1 MTEMQQPAEKQ
12 AAEQENGTFSAAPKE
27 EQQSEEQ
34 QADGTFSATE
44 EEEKKEKPFD
54 YGNPFNFGND
64 TNAADF
70 FINQIMTLDL
80 FSRMIPRIS
89 ANIDL
94 IAKLTKTAQKT
105 ISGIRQKRKEKNDA
119 IKASLEAKKQ
129 AKKKVQENA
138 LKEKAEKEKAEKEKA
153 KKGKQSLKQA
163 GQEAQKRTKETQSK
177 ASEAHQKQNSKNL
190 HTDQLKEYKGIQKI
204 IMRAHDQARDENKSR
219 QISRGGRE

>member
-12 AAEQENGTFSAAPKE
+12 AAEQENGAFSAAPKE

-54 YGNPFNFGND
+54 YGNPLNFGND

-138 LKEKAEKEKAEKEKA
+138 LKEKAEKEKA